1 MNRAAPVLALALLAL
16 VFALPARAETPG
28 PEIERAEVEGGEPE
42 GLPIDEGA
50 TDDGGVNVTPD
61 WRAEKCA
68 RFERAWNAVIDG
80 QGARMSAGFVE
91 GVDAFVTSHCED
103 RQDICPAPGADFE
116 AADMLALM
124 VVSEGMT
131 TSFLPFGCS

>member
-1 MNRAAPVLALALLAL
+1 MIRLIAVLIMVAGSAW
-16 VFALPARAETPG
+16 AETAPL
-28 PEIERAEVEGGEPE
+28 I
-42 GLPIDEGA
+42 IDEGVDA
-50 TDDGGVNVTPD
+50 ETGVNVTPD

-91 GVDAFVTSHCED
+91 GVDAFVTSRCEH
-103 RQDICPAPGADFE
+103 RADICPAPGADFE